1 MGIDAPAYNHSS
13 VGGIKFAHFNLHV
26 SHAWCAL
33 VFVRSIERGSNYRIR
48 SLWINAHTYILSFQ
62 SFWGVRW
69 QKVGSGFLWGKRGLG
84 LRWFESYLVLLEKKG
99 GWADIKNGGQGRVV
113 MVKTII
119 IYARLSVWAQ

>member
-33 VFVRSIERGSNYRIR
+33 VFLRSIESGSNYRIR
-48 SLWINAHTYILSFQ
+48 FLWINAHTYILRGGGEVAESRQWIFMGKEGAR
-62 SFWGVRW
+62 FEVVRE
-69 QKVGSGFLWGKRGLG
+69 LPCITR
-84 LRWFESYLVLLEKKG
+84 EEG
-99 GWADIKNGGQGRVV
+99 GWADIKNGGQGREV